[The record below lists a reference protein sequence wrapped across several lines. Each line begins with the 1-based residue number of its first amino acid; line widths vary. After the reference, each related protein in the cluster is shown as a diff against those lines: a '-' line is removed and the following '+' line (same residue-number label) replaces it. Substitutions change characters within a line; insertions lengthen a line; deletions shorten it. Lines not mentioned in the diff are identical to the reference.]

1 MDMSQM
7 ERDSFGLEPQP
18 TQEPVLRLEP
28 TPEPESSSEPSG
40 ESKTFPGWK
49 RSDSGQYGQGWYEVP
64 AGYSVAEALSHST
77 PEPFKRQPVSDDSS
91 GEESFSLRNFPD
103 PEWERLG
110 DRGRVSQL
118 LFDAGLKSKAHRY
131 TRCHRTAIPYDCVN
145 LSCREKFFTRYHCD
159 CRYCKYCGPL
169 LFNELRG
176 RYSDSISRFLEVQ
189 AKEGLLSGRALARL
203 NFTMKSDGSLPTR
216 KRIQAFNR
224 AIRRT
229 LKVAVPRAESRKLAY
244 GVLWSDEFGYERK
257 GRKKRRAAQG
267 LNLHAH
273 ALYYGPRLNWTKVR
287 DAWAESLRLE
297 SLEGQGFYATFLKG
311 WQSNPG
317 LAVKRALSHMLK
329 YISKIPAE
337 TPERIAALEV
347 AFNGVRRVH
356 AGGLF
361 YRLPKVE
368 ERLQVLHDQ
377 PLVCPC
383 CGSGLARA
391 GGCRPWESFPVE
403 ILQAEGRRDLG
414 EVRRSKEQSHRDAV
428 DAALRLYGDGP

>member
-1 MDMSQM
+1 MSQI
-7 ERDSFGLEPQP
+7 ERDS
-18 TQEPVLRLEP
+18 LRLEP
-28 TPEPESSSEPSG
+28 EPIPGPEWGLELTSEAELGSG
-40 ESKTFPGWK
+40 SPAEEAIFPGWK
-49 RSDSGQYGQGWYEVP
+49 RSDSSRYGQGWYDVP
-64 AGYSVAEALSHST
+64 SGYSVAEALSHFT
-77 PEPFKRQPVSDDSS
+77 PEPFNRQPAPDDAQ
-91 GEESFSLRNFPD
+91 EDEPFSLKNFPD
-103 PEWERLG
+103 PEWDRLG
-110 DRGRVSQL
+110 VRGRVAQL
-118 LFDAGLKSKAHRY
+118 LFDSGLKSKAHRFA
-131 TRCHRTAIPYDCVN
+131 RCHRTAIPYDCAN

-159 CRYCKYCGPL
+159 CRFCKHCGPL
-169 LFNELRG
+169 LFSELRD
-176 RYSDSISRFLEVQ
+176 RYSDTISYFLGDQ
-189 AKEGLLSGRALARL
+189 QKKGLLSGRTLARL

-216 KRIQAFNR
+216 KRIRAFNR

-229 LKVAVPRAESRKLAY
+229 LKVAVPRGESRKLAY

-273 ALYYGPRLNWTKVR
+273 ALYYGPRLDWATVR

-297 SLEGQGFYATFLKG
+297 GLEGQGFYATFLKG

-317 LAVKRALSHMLK
+317 LTVKRALSHMLK

-368 ERLQVLHDQ
+368 ERLQILHEQ

-383 CGSGLARA
+383 CGSGLVRA
-391 GGCRPWESFPVE
+391 GGCQPWESFRVD

-414 EVRRSKEQSHRDAV
+414 EARRAKEQSHRDAM
-428 DAALRLYGDGP
+428 DAAIRLYGGGP